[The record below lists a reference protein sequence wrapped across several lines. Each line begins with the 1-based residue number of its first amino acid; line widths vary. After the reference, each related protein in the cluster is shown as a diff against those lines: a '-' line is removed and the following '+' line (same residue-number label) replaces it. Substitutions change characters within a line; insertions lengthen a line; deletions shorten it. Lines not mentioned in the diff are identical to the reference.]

1 MGYKYFICPDN
12 QKCEISGCLQS
23 CRMEKRCLSLPTLRA
38 ISQQREWTGIPST
51 TQLLKGTREAWLE
64 IVNDDLIINPQDRMF
79 SLLGTKVHGTL
90 ERHTDNMLSEE
101 RISDE
106 VSSGQMDCYDANSMT
121 LYDYK
126 TAGSYK
132 VMQALGIVMVDVPT
146 GEVYKTGEKKG
157 QPKTRKEPQNG
168 QPDMREWELQLN
180 DYRIKLESQGFAV
193 KDMYI
198 EAIVRDG
205 GTIAARSRGIIQNA
219 YLIPVRRMPDEE
231 VKAYF
236 KIKADA
242 LQSAL
247 ATEIMPPP
255 CTDEECWERRKCKAY
270 CTAWEHCDIGLMERG
285 SEEE

>member
-38 ISQQREWTGIPST
+38 ISQQREWTGIPYT
-51 TQLLKGTREAWLE
+51 TQLLKGTREEWLE

-146 GEVYKTGEKKG
+146 GEFYKTGEKKG

-168 QPDMREWELQLN
+168 QPDMREWELQFN

-231 VKAYF
+231 VKTYF

-247 ATEIMPPP
+247 ATEVIPPP

>member
-205 GTIAARSRGIIQNA
+205 GTIAARSRGIIQKA

-231 VKAYF
+231 VKTYF

-247 ATEIMPPP
+247 ATEVIPPP

>member
-90 ERHTDNMLSEE
+90 ERHIDNMLSEE

-205 GTIAARSRGIIQNA
+205 GTIAARSRGIIQKA

-231 VKAYF
+231 VKTYF

-247 ATEIMPPP
+247 ATEVIPPP

>member
-23 CRMEKRCLSLPTLRA
+23 CRMGKRCLSLPTLRA

-90 ERHTDNMLSEE
+90 ERHIDNMLSEE

-205 GTIAARSRGIIQNA
+205 GTIAARSRGIIQKA

-231 VKAYF
+231 VKTYF

-247 ATEIMPPP
+247 ATEVIPPP

>member
-1 MGYKYFICPDN
+1 
-12 QKCEISGCLQS
+12 
-23 CRMEKRCLSLPTLRA
+23 
-38 ISQQREWTGIPST
+38 
-51 TQLLKGTREAWLE
+51 
-64 IVNDDLIINPQDRMF
+64 
-79 SLLGTKVHGTL
+79 
-90 ERHTDNMLSEE
+90 
-101 RISDE
+101 
-106 VSSGQMDCYDANSMT
+106 MDCYDANSMT

-146 GEVYKTGEKKG
+146 GEIYKTGEKKG

-205 GTIAARSRGIIQNA
+205 GTIAARSRGIIQKA

-231 VKAYF
+231 VKTYF

-247 ATEIMPPP
+247 ATEVIPPP

-285 SEEE
+285 SKEE

>member
-90 ERHTDNMLSEE
+90 ERHADNMLSEE

-231 VKAYF
+231 VKTY
-236 KIKADA
+236 
-242 LQSAL
+242 S
-247 ATEIMPPP
+247 
-255 CTDEECWERRKCKAY
+255 R
-270 CTAWEHCDIGLMERG
+270 
-285 SEEE
+285 

>member
-38 ISQQREWTGIPST
+38 ISQQREWTGIPTT

-146 GEVYKTGEKKG
+146 GEFYKTGEKKG

-236 KIKADA
+236 KTKADA

-247 ATEIMPPP
+247 ATEVIPPP
-255 CTDEECWERRKCKAY
+255 CTDEECWERRKCKSPIV
-270 CTAWEHCDIGLMERG
+270 TGNIVILG
-285 SEEE
+285 